1 MANTSAVYARID
13 SNLTETAEYILQ
25 QLGISPSSAIQMLY
39 SQIVLTR
46 GMPLDLHLPTRKPTA
61 IGAMSREELD
71 AELMKGINS
80 LKSGKCYTADEVD
93 AELAKE
99 FGI

>member
-13 SNLTETAEYILQ
+13 STLKENAEGILQ

-39 SQIVLTR
+39 R
-46 GMPLDLHLPTRKPTA
+46 GLPLDLRLPAHKISA
-61 IGAMSREELD
+61 IGGMNRAELD
-71 AELMKGINS
+71 AELQKGIDS
-80 LKSGKCYTADEVD
+80 LKLGKAHTLDEVD
-93 AELAKE
+93 AELDQE

>member
-13 SNLTETAEYILQ
+13 STLKENAEGILQ

-46 GMPLDLHLPTRKPTA
+46 GLPLDLSHKISA
-61 IGAMSREELD
+61 IGGMNRVELN
-71 AELMKGINS
+71 AELQKGIDS
-80 LKSGKCYTADEVD
+80 LKSGKAYTLDEAD
-93 AELAKE
+93 AELNQE

>member
-13 SNLTETAEYILQ
+13 STLKENAEGILQ

-46 GMPLDLHLPTRKPTA
+46 GLPLDLRLPAHKRHWRHEPGRTGRRA
-61 IGAMSREELD
+61 SEGD
-71 AELMKGINS
+71 
-80 LKSGKCYTADEVD
+80 
-93 AELAKE
+93 
-99 FGI
+99 

>member
-13 SNLTETAEYILQ
+13 TNLKENAENILR

-46 GMPLDLHLPTRKPTA
+46 GMPLDLHLPERTPTA
-61 IGAMSREELD
+61 IGGMSREQLD
-71 AELMKGINS
+71 GELMKGIES
-80 LKSGKCYTADEVD
+80 LKSGEAYTADEVD

-99 FGI
+99 FDI

>member
-13 SNLTETAEYILQ
+13 STLKENAEGILQ
-25 QLGISPSSAIQMLY
+25 QQMLY

-46 GMPLDLHLPTRKPTA
+46 GLPLDLRLPSHKISA
-61 IGAMSREELD
+61 IGGMNRVELN
-71 AELMKGINS
+71 AELQKGIDS
-80 LKSGKCYTADEVD
+80 LKSGKAYTLDEAD
-93 AELAKE
+93 AELNQE